1 MLLTVIIL
9 SILCLLSVAV
19 NVVLIWYNRR
29 AVEKILF
36 VSDNIGDTMGLIK
49 EYQEHLNSL
58 HELEMFYGDATLQGL
73 MDHTSFIVEEIK
85 AFEQIYSLTREE
97 GELNLDDGTKPEPET
112 EKEEA

>member
-1 MLLTVIIL
+1 MLLTIIIL
-9 SILCLLSVAV
+9 SLLCLLSVAV
-19 NVVLIWYNRR
+19 NVVLIWYNRQ

-58 HELEMFYGDATLQGL
+58 HEMEMFYGDATLQGL

-97 GELNLDDGTKPEPET
+97 GESSLDDRTEYET

>member
-1 MLLTVIIL
+1 
-9 SILCLLSVAV
+9 VAV
-19 NVVLIWYNRR
+19 NVVLIWYNRQ

-58 HELEMFYGDATLQGL
+58 HEMEMFYGDATLQGL

-97 GELNLDDGTKPEPET
+97 GESSLDDRTEYET